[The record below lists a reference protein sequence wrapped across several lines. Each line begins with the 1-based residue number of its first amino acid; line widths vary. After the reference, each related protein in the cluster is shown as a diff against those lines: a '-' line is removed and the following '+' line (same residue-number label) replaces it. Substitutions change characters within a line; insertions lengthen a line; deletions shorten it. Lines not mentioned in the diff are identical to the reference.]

1 MLNPSNRMVV
11 AVIVQINGSPT
22 DLTIPAKTPDV
33 LAWLRT
39 KVKNQNLQ
47 YQGKLQDKDRWIT
60 VFAQTG
66 SDSDDNVNQHVLPGD
81 LQEET
86 FIGPIIMLAT
96 TSANTDEYDPPA
108 SAYQNLSAEDY
119 DIVYNSWTF
128 QDEDD
133 DDDEVEDREEVEEE
147 VEEEEIEEVEEEEI
161 EDEVAAAKPSR
172 ASKKSIVQTDV
183 FTECPLRSIAK
194 ARFEDLI
201 HNTKIVS
208 ELEDSLLKRCVREAK
223 DQGINVSWSDNQF
236 WNLYRIRVMM
246 LYENLKGNTGYV
258 ANPEPWLNRILV
270 GELSPQ
276 QFAEFNA
283 IDLHPKKWKD
293 GIERQ
298 IEKDRHLFST
308 SKTASIHM
316 FCSTCKKK
324 TKCDYYQLQT
334 RSADE
339 PMTTFVECLECNK
352 KWKF

>member
-1 MLNPSNRMVV
+1 MVV
-11 AVIVQINGSPT
+11 AVIVQTNGSPA
-22 DLTIPAKTPDV
+22 DLVIPAKTPDV
-33 LAWLRT
+33 LVWLRN
-39 KVKNQNLQ
+39 KVKNQSLQ

-96 TSANTDEYDPPA
+96 SSANTDEYDPPA

-119 DIVYNSWTF
+119 DVVYNSWTF
-128 QDEDD
+128 QDEDE
-133 DDDEVEDREEVEEE
+133 DEDEEHDH
-147 VEEEEIEEVEEEEI
+147 EEIEEVEEEPE
-161 EDEVAAAKPSR
+161 EEEEEPEEEEEEVAAKPTR
-172 ASKKSIVQTDV
+172 ASKKNIVQTDV
-183 FTECPLRSIAK
+183 FTECPLRSVAR
-194 ARFEDLI
+194 ARFEDII
-201 HNTKIVS
+201 HNTKIVTD
-208 ELEDSLLKRCVREAK
+208 LEDAILKRCVREAK
-223 DQGINVSWSDNQF
+223 EQGVNVSWADTQF
-236 WNLYRIRVMM
+236 WNLYRIRIMM
-246 LYENLKGNTGYV
+246 LYENLKGKNGYV
-258 ANPEPWLNRILV
+258 ENPEPWLERITS

-283 IDLHPKKWKD
+283 LDLHPKKWKE

-298 IEKDRHLFST
+298 IEKDRHLFTT